1 MNLRLL
7 PLGVVIAMALLVGC
21 SGDDG
26 RSSNAADQQN
36 EATADATGG
45 ATAGADAAAAG
56 VENINPEDVIV
67 EQTVAVP
74 DNPDNKVTLAVHS
87 LTVEG
92 EVMDL
97 RLVVTPQF
105 ASESND
111 ASLSLFTALGDSLF
125 RPRLVD
131 GANLKEY
138 EPIGGGV
145 PWVSDET
152 EVEAVNGSPML
163 AWAYFAAPEDSIET
177 IDVRV
182 SDGWPA
188 FTDVPITR

>member
-7 PLGVVIAMALLVGC
+7 PLGVVVAMALLVGC

-26 RSSNAADQQN
+26 QSSNAADQQN

-67 EQTVAVP
+67 EQTVAIP
-74 DNPDNKVTLAVHS
+74 DNPDNKVTLGVHS
-87 LTVEG
+87 LAVEG
-92 EVMDL
+92 EVMVL

-111 ASLSLFTALGDSLF
+111 ASLSFTALGDSLF

-152 EVEAVNGSPML
+152 EVEAINGSPML
-163 AWAYFAAPEDSIET
+163 AWAYFAAPEDPIET